1 MNRSILRIC
10 AAFGLLALCF
20 AASSSFA
27 KSVRKTPP
35 MDDSGSP
42 SALKLG
48 SPAPLSDVRM
58 KNIDGK
64 ELTLAGAAGKKGLLV
79 VFTCNHCPWAKAW
92 QDRIAALGN
101 AAADSGVGVVAVN
114 SNDPKSYPEDGFE
127 DMQKRAKS
135 VGFKFAY
142 VVDGT
147 SDVARAF
154 GASHTPEAYL
164 FDARGKLV
172 YHGAVDDNAQEP
184 AQVKS
189 HWLKDAVTAVAA
201 GKPVA
206 VAESKAMGC
215 GIKYRQKS

>member
-1 MNRSILRIC
+1 MNRITFRHV
-10 AAFGLLALCF
+10 AALGLLTLCF
-20 AASSSFA
+20 AVSPSSA
-27 KSVRKTPP
+27 KSVRKSPQ
-35 MDDSGSP
+35 MDDPGAP
-42 SALKLG
+42 AVLALG
-48 SPAPLSDVRM
+48 SPAPMSDVKM

-64 ELTLAGAAGKKGLLV
+64 DITLAGAAGKKGLLV

-127 DMQKRAKS
+127 EMQKRAKS

-142 VVDGT
+142 VVDAT

-164 FDARGKLV
+164 FDAKGKLV

-189 HWLKDAVTAVAA
+189 HWLKDAVTAVAS
-201 GKPVA
+201 GQPVA
-206 VAESKAMGC
+206 VAQSKAMGC